1 MGRVERVTKSGRG
14 EGTEVKCRSI
24 PGMAQPPE
32 QEQPARRM
40 SRMELIFREAVCPAT
55 LPEDD
60 PTAADEGATLA
71 DGLLLDGV
79 DSLRRMRKSL
89 SRQLSSTLVC
99 SVTTDETVGLND
111 QPISSTTRKSV
122 APPPPPQMPS
132 GEAVQQS
139 LEAAA
144 SRRRSSLSA
153 SSSSIDSSTVEQ
165 AHV

>member
-1 MGRVERVTKSGRG
+1 ME
-14 EGTEVKCRSI
+14 
-24 PGMAQPPE
+24 QPPQ
-32 QEQPARRM
+32 QEQPPARRM
-40 SRMELIFREAVCPAT
+40 SRMEQLFREAVCPAT
-55 LPEDD
+55 LPDDD
-60 PTAADEGATLA
+60 PSAADEGATLA

-89 SRQLSSTLVC
+89 SRQISSSLVR

-111 QPISSTTRKSV
+111 QPISSSTRKSV

-144 SRRRSSLSA
+144 ARRSASMSA
-153 SSSSIDSSTVEQ
+153 SSSSIGSSDETGVASSSSTVTE